1 MQIAPLP
8 EDETACLAELRRCGI
23 IKRQPEEAC
32 NDLTKPIKKKT
43 LLAAIDRCLA
53 PSSSEAAA

>member
-8 EDETACLAELRRCGI
+8 EDETACLDELRRCGI

-32 NDLTKPIKKKT
+32 NDLTKPIKKT